1 MLEPESIEIE
11 EVIGKLPL
19 DYGDRI
25 YFIALRELRS
35 PAAADDVRSE
45 TMLRVIRAL
54 RDGTL
59 RNQAALP
66 GFVLGIARNVIRE
79 QLRSATR
86 YDGIEAAGQPESP
99 PPTIDAAERQ
109 ALAMA
114 LERLDPRERE
124 IIRYAFYDDLS
135 RDEISTQMGIMPDR
149 VRLVKSRALKSF
161 REFYLRFTEVRR
173 K

>member
-1 MLEPESIEIE
+1 MLEPESVEIE
-11 EVIGKLPL
+11 ELIGKLPD
-19 DYGDRI
+19 DYGNRV
-25 YFIALRELRS
+25 YFIALRDLRS
-35 PAAADDVRSE
+35 AAAADDVRSE

-54 RDGTL
+54 RDGAL
-59 RNQAALP
+59 RNPAALP

-79 QLRSATR
+79 QQRSANR
-86 YDGIEAAGQPESP
+86 YDELESAGQAESP
-99 PPTIDAAERQ
+99 APAVDGAERQ
-109 ALAMA
+109 ALRMA

-135 RDEISTQMGIMPDR
+135 RDEISERMGIMPDR

-161 REFYLRFTEVRR
+161 REFYLRFTEPRG

>member
-1 MLEPESIEIE
+1 MLEPESVEIE

-19 DYGDRI
+19 DYGNRV

-35 PAAADDVRSE
+35 TATAEDVRSE
-45 TMLRVIRAL
+45 TMFRVIRAL
-54 RDGTL
+54 RDGSL

-79 QLRSATR
+79 HQRSANR
-86 YDGIEAAGQPESP
+86 FDGIESAGQPEAPSS
-99 PPTIDAAERQ
+99 TVDSAERQ

-135 RDEISTQMGIMPDR
+135 RDEISERMGIMPDR

-161 REFYLRFTEVRR
+161 REFYLRLTEARR